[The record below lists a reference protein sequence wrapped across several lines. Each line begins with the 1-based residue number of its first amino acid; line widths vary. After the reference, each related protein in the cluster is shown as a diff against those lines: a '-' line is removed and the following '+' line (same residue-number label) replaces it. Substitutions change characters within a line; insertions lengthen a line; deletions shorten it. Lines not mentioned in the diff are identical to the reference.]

1 MKKFFRINGPYKFE
15 WNDVFGPATALNTLF
30 VILFGTVASWFG
42 AAVALACVIDDLIE
56 VRRINLLILH
66 LSILVMN
73 TYLLLIFYQVI

>member
-1 MKKFFRINGPYKFE
+1 MKKFFRINTPYKFE

-30 VILFGTVASWFG
+30 VILFGTIASWFG
-42 AAVALACVIDDLIE
+42 LTVALACVVDDLVE

-73 TYLLLIFYQVI
+73 AYFLLLFYKII

>member
-1 MKKFFRINGPYKFE
+1 MKKFFRINAPYKFE

-30 VILFGTVASWFG
+30 VILFGTIASWFG
-42 AAVALACVIDDLIE
+42 LTVALACVVNDLVE

-73 TYLLLIFYQVI
+73 AYFLLLFYKII